1 MCIWLNVLC
10 NVAAVCVY
18 LVECFEDVGRGMEGI
33 NIYGIG
39 TG

>member
-1 MCIWLNVLC
+1 MCICLNVLC

-18 LVECFEDVGRGMEGI
+18 LFESFGDLGGGEEGI
-33 NIYGIG
+33 NVYGMG